1 MRTPLVMADP
11 FRKFLLLNLATGG
24 AVLLA
29 VLSYSLF
36 REQRYRGH
44 YLGLANKTDYFR
56 VMHNQAAKKLDNML
70 RAESDSIKRL
80 RAALLQPLRGRV
92 LEVAV
97 GSAPNLP
104 HYSAEVDLVGLD
116 WSPRMLELARAKV
129 KDRVKLVEGDLCH
142 LPFEDS
148 SFDAVVCTFGLC
160 STLQPMQ
167 ALAEMRRVVK
177 AEGCVV
183 LLEHGAA
190 ESWYESWQL
199 RLNHYKDLCT
209 SGCNNN
215 QDVDQMVLAS
225 GLHIVQRWR
234 EDKGRIYAYTLKPN
248 KS

>member
-1 MRTPLVMADP
+1 MRTSLVMADP
-11 FRKFLLLNLATGG
+11 FRKFLLLNLVSGG
-24 AVLLA
+24 AVLFA
-29 VLSYSLF
+29 VLSFSLF

-44 YLGLANKTDYFR
+44 YLSLANKTDYFR

-70 RAESDSIKRL
+70 RAESESIKYL
-80 RAALLQPLRGRV
+80 RTTLLQPLRGRV

-116 WSPRMLELARAKV
+116 WSPRMLELAREKAKG
-129 KDRVKLVEGDLCH
+129 RVKLVEGDLCR

-177 AEGCVV
+177 SEGLVV

-190 ESWYESWQL
+190 DSWYESWQL
-199 RLNHYKDLCT
+199 RLSHYKDLCT